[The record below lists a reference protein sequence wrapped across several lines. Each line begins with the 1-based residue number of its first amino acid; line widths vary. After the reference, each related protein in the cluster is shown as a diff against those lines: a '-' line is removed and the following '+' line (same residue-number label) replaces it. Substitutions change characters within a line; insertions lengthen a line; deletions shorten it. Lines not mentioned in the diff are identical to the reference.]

1 MKIELSASI
10 ATNAIGNP
18 MNTEQKQPFNPSS
31 PTRLNRAIEERE
43 ADPVSSIGEIS
54 HELRTPLTSIQGA
67 LGLLLSGKVDLQTRE
82 GQQLLRIA
90 ANNTK
95 RLLRLTNAI
104 EQDEVGSA
112 SLISQEALDRLRLEA
127 DLQAAW
133 EKKEFQVFY
142 QPIVCLRSDRIL
154 GFEALL
160 RWFHQGR
167 GFISPA
173 EFIPIAEETLLIHD
187 LGLWVLESA
196 CEQLRQ
202 WQQDFPQPKPLT
214 CSVNLSALQ
223 LLHPNCVESIRQ
235 IYQAS
240 GVIPGTLTV
249 EITESMF
256 IENSPVAI
264 AALQELK
271 ALNIP
276 IYLDD
281 FGTGYSSLARLQQ
294 LSVDVLKIDRAFVT
308 REQWEMI
315 RGILYLAES
324 LGLDTIVEGIETQ
337 EELKQVQNIGCTKVQ
352 GFWFARPLAEE
363 GATALLQE
371 NSKS

>member
-1 MKIELSASI
+1 MMEISASI
-10 ATNAIGNP
+10 AANAIGNA
-18 MNTEQKQPFNPSS
+18 MNTEPKQSFNPT
-31 PTRLNRAIEERE
+31 PQGLLNTALSEGDSNHKFPNI
-43 ADPVSSIGEIS
+43 DEIS

-82 GQQLLRIA
+82 GQRLLRIA

-112 SLISQEALDRLRLEA
+112 SLISNEALERLRLEA
-127 DLQAAW
+127 DLQEAW
-133 EKKEFQVFY
+133 DKEEFQVFY
-142 QPIVCLRSDRIL
+142 QPIICLKSDRIL

-160 RWFHQGR
+160 RWFHPHR
-167 GFISPA
+167 GFVPPGQ
-173 EFIPIAEETLLIHD
+173 FIPIAEETLLIHD
-187 LGLWVLESA
+187 LGLWVLERA
-196 CEQLRQ
+196 CDRLRQ
-202 WQQDFPQPKPLT
+202 WQQDFPQNPPLT

-223 LLHPNCVESIRQ
+223 LLHPDFIESVRQ

-256 IENSPVAI
+256 IENSPVTI
-264 AALQELK
+264 AVLQQLK
-271 ALNIP
+271 GLNIP
-276 IYLDD
+276 VYLDD

-308 REQWEMI
+308 REQWEML
-315 RGILYLAES
+315 RGILHLAES
-324 LGLDTIVEGIETQ
+324 LGLDTIVEGIETRD
-337 EELKQVQNIGCTKVQ
+337 ELERVQNLGCTKVQ
-352 GFWFARPLAEE
+352 GFWFARPVEHERAI
-363 GATALLQE
+363 ALLQE
-371 NSKS
+371 RFKC

>member
-1 MKIELSASI
+1 MKIELNAPI
-10 ATNAIGNP
+10 VTNAIGNAMDAKP
-18 MNTEQKQPFNPSS
+18 KHPFTSGKTTGNMAIDEWETGAMPS
-31 PTRLNRAIEERE
+31 L
-43 ADPVSSIGEIS
+43 DEIS

-67 LGLLLSGKVDLQTRE
+67 LGLLLSGKVDPHTRE

-104 EQDEVGSA
+104 EQDEAVST
-112 SLISQEALDRLRLEA
+112 SLISNEALERLRLEA
-127 DLQAAW
+127 DLQTAW
-133 EKKEFQVFY
+133 ERKEFQVFF
-142 QPIVCLRSDRIL
+142 QPIVCLRSHCIL

-160 RWFHQGR
+160 RWFHPTR
-167 GFISPA
+167 GFVSPTQ
-173 EFIPIAEETLLIHD
+173 FIPIAEETLLIHD
-187 LGLWVLESA
+187 LGLWVLEEA
-196 CEQLRQ
+196 CRQLHQ
-202 WQQDFPQPKPLT
+202 WQQDFPQPSPLT

-223 LLHPNCVESIRQ
+223 LLHPDCVQSIHQ

-240 GVIPGTLTV
+240 GVVIGTLRV

-271 ALNIP
+271 SLNIP

-281 FGTGYSSLARLQQ
+281 FGTGYSSLARLHQ

-324 LGLDTIVEGIETQ
+324 LGLDTIVEGIETR
-337 EELKQVQNIGCTKVQ
+337 EELQCIENIGCTKVQ
-352 GFWFARPLAEE
+352 GFLFARPLNGER
-363 GATALLQE
+363 ATILLQ
-371 NSKS
+371 NGGKC